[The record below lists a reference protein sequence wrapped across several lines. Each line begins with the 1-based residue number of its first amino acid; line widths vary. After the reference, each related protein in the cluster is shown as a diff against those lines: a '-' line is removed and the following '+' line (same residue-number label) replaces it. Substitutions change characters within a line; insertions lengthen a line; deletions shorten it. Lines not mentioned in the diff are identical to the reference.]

1 MIFGILMEDLIFVFK
16 QGLLMIIVNGNSSLR
31 PKVFDLTER
40 LNVCVPASSSF
51 SVFTLICLYIGSYF
65 MKF

>member
-1 MIFGILMEDLIFVFK
+1 MIFGISMEDWILVFK
-16 QGLLMIIVNGNSSLR
+16 QGLLTIIVNGNSSLR

-51 SVFTLICLYIGSYF
+51 SV
-65 MKF
+65 